1 MRKNP
6 TQFELVNLCDD
17 DDDEP
22 MVGLFKKKLVSQ

>member
-17 DDDEP
+17 DDDP
-22 MVGLFKKKLVSQ
+22 MVGLLKKKRDE